1 MLGRGAAAGTLRFA
15 MSDAA
20 PPAGFEIH
28 PIGGAFVALT
38 GPFYIRRLAPERIA
52 LGFRVQPRH
61 CNLMGN
67 CHGGMLATFCDMLLP
82 ITVHQTVPQV
92 GLRFLPTIGLQMDY
106 LAPTPLGAWVEAEAQ
121 VLRTT
126 RSMVFAHAVV
136 TADGT
141 PVARCSGTMKI
152 AGPIPG
158 PQDAAL

>member
-1 MLGRGAAAGTLRFA
+1 MSAAAVPEGFA
-15 MSDAA
+15 
-20 PPAGFEIH
+20 PH
-28 PIGGAFVALT
+28 PIGGEFVALT
-38 GPFYIRRLAPERIA
+38 GPFFIRRLAPERIE
-52 LGFRVQPRH
+52 LGFRVEPRH

-82 ITVHQTVPQV
+82 ITVHQTVAQV

-106 LAPTPLGAWVEAEAQ
+106 LAPTPLGAWVQSEAQ
-121 VLRTT
+121 VLRIT

-152 AGPIPG
+152 GPPIPG
-158 PQDAAL
+158 TLDAAL